1 MSARRPPADSLFD
14 DADAAPASPTRGRR
28 EAADAPVSAA
38 DATDELRHL
47 GRHLPAGVHLG
58 TSSWSFPGWRGLVY
72 GASHGEPQLARAGL
86 GAYAAHPVL
95 RAVGID
101 RSFYQPLPQSEFARY
116 AAQVPPHFR
125 FVVKA
130 PALIADAVL
139 RGDGGLPAGDNPS
152 FLDAAMATEQFVE
165 PALRGLGERA
175 GPLVFQLSP
184 LPRTLTQGDAAHATI
199 DRIGAFLDA
208 LPRAVDGVAPVY
220 AVELRNAELLTP
232 RFVRMLGAAHAR
244 LCLGIHARM
253 PPGARQAAALHA
265 MDDPD
270 AAGDNWKLAGPLV
283 VRWSLHSGFKY
294 DEAKHRYAPFDR
306 LIDPDLA
313 TRGTLA
319 HLIHVAIRSS
329 QPAYV
334 IVNNK
339 AEGSAP
345 LSCIEL
351 ARAVV
356 G

>member
-1 MSARRPPADSLFD
+1 MSGRRSPADSLFD
-14 DADAAPASPTRGRR
+14 DADVPAAAARGRR
-28 EAADAPVSAA
+28 ALADTPVSAA
-38 DATDELRHL
+38 DASDEVRHL

-72 GASHGEPQLARAGL
+72 GASHGEPQLARQGL
-86 GAYAAHPVL
+86 AAYAEHPVL

-101 RSFYQPLPQSEFARY
+101 RSFYQPLPQSEFAGY
-116 AAQVPPHFR
+116 ATQVPPHFR

-152 FLDAAMATEQFVE
+152 FLDATIATEQFVA

-184 LPRTLTQGDAAHATI
+184 LPRALTQGAAAHATI

-208 LPRAVDGVAPVY
+208 LPREVDGIAPVY
-220 AVELRNAELLTP
+220 AIELRNAELLTP
-232 RFVRMLGAAHAR
+232 RFVRMLRATKAR

-253 PPGARQAAALHA
+253 PPAARQGAALHA

-270 AAGDNWKLAGPLV
+270 AAGELWKLAGPLV

-294 DEAKHRYAPFDR
+294 DEAKNRYAPFDR